1 ALVRPRLAET
11 AAVTIRFDGDRHA
24 ELIDAL
30 RDATV
35 SIERHLDDLDAA
47 VAAGRA
53 EWTGDAR
60 NAYDAAQRQW
70 SDALERMNTSL
81 ADAASGM
88 DAARSAFETAEA
100 LVTRLWT

>member
-1 ALVRPRLAET
+1 M
-11 AAVTIRFDGDRHA
+11 TIRFDGDRHA
-24 ELIDAL
+24 QLVDAL

-35 SIERHLDDLDAA
+35 FIERYLDDLDAA

-70 SDALERMNTSL
+70 SDALARMNASL
-81 ADAASGM
+81 ADATAGM
-88 DAARSAFETAEA
+88 AAARSAFEIAEA
-100 LVTRLWT
+100 LATRLWT

>member
-1 ALVRPRLAET
+1 M
-11 AAVTIRFDGDRHA
+11 TIRFDGDRHA

-53 EWTGDAR
+53 EWTGDPR

>member
-1 ALVRPRLAET
+1 M
-11 AAVTIRFDGDRHA
+11 TIRFDGDRHA
-24 ELIDAL
+24 QLVDAL
-30 RDATV
+30 RDTTA

-60 NAYDAAQRQW
+60 NAYDTAQRQW
-70 SDALERMNTSL
+70 SDALDRMNASL
-81 ADAASGM
+81 ADATSGM
-88 DAARSAFETAEA
+88 DAARSAFEAAEA